1 MQTRVIQMEEG
12 KDNGI
17 LIRSVKSKPFPAKL
31 LLILGL
37 FLAFALTV
45 FVISVSTINLEETEI
60 LEEITLHT
68 RIHTYACS
76 LIFIPQ
82 EKLCIEQCGF
92 LRFTCLTPSTR

>member
-1 MQTRVIQMEEG
+1 MDSVQEITVI
-12 KDNGI
+12 
-17 LIRSVKSKPFPAKL
+17 
-31 LLILGL
+31 L
-37 FLAFALTV
+37 FY
-45 FVISVSTINLEETEI
+45 FVCFLYTSLEENEI

-92 LRFTCLTPSTR
+92 LRFTCLMPSTRYAVMHNSAESFRDSENSICFEPNKLTGW